1 MNTTDTKPRDAYVIV
16 CDETCGEL
24 YWSNDLGWTCLAEAD
39 RFSREERGR
48 FNLPV
53 GGSWMP
59 LEIVEF
65 QGGEA

>member
-16 CDETCGEL
+16 CDEL
-24 YWSNDLGWTCLAEAD
+24 YWSNDLGWTGLTEAD
-39 RFSREERGR
+39 RFSQEERGR